1 MGNAWVLTLP
11 KHFFLTLMLYEPQ
24 NSLTFYITSRYACF
38 FSLRSSYS
46 KTTLSKEKLL
56 MQLVIEIGFPKIQ
69 NPMDLTQEHFNKIQ
83 KRADLVRLAQ
93 ENEIPIEKALNKVKY
108 EIELGKLQSEF
119 VNLQKW
125 IAQKKMRVAI
135 IFEGRDAAGKGGSI
149 KRFKEHLN
157 PRNSRVVAL
166 QNLRILN

>member
-1 MGNAWVLTLP
+1 M
-11 KHFFLTLMLYEPQ
+11 
-24 NSLTFYITSRYACF
+24 R
-38 FSLRSSYS
+38 
-46 KTTLSKEKLL
+46 
-56 MQLVIEIGFPKIQ
+56 LVIEIGFPKIQ

>member
-1 MGNAWVLTLP
+1 M
-11 KHFFLTLMLYEPQ
+11 
-24 NSLTFYITSRYACF
+24 R
-38 FSLRSSYS
+38 
-46 KTTLSKEKLL
+46 
-56 MQLVIEIGFPKIQ
+56 LVIEIGFPKIQ

-125 IAQKKMRVAI
+125 IAQKKCVLQS
-135 IFEGRDAAGKGGSI
+135 FL
-149 KRFKEHLN
+149 KREMPLEKAVLSN
-157 PRNSRVVAL
+157 DLKST
-166 QNLRILN
+166 